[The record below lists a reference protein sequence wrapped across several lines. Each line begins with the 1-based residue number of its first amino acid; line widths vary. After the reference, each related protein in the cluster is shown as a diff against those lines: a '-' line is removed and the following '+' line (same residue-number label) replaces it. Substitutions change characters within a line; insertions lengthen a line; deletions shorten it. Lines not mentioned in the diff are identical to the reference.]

1 MTETTETSGKW
12 ILSGEHAVIHNRHA
26 IAFPL
31 PDKKM
36 RLTWTAREESSF
48 VSQNPPELAGII
60 EETLIHGADLANIPI
75 PKYWGSFQI
84 SSNIDIGYGLGSSAA
99 ICVLAARWFINR
111 GYISQAKLLPFATLL
126 ENNFH
131 SNSSGLDIAVV
142 VTERPILFSRP
153 AGIKALNLTWRPKLY
168 LSSSGIVGKTSD
180 AVKQVQ
186 NANSKILYDRMESA
200 TTICLKTLTEDFSD
214 QSLGRLAQGI
224 DTARECFKDWG
235 LITKPLQQSMD
246 SLTSAGAI
254 AVKPTGA
261 GGGGFILSLWNRN
274 PPLSLKQSFILAL

>member
-1 MTETTETSGKW
+1 MTETTEASGKW
-12 ILSGEHAVIHNRHA
+12 ILSGEHAVVHNRHA

-48 VSQNPPELAGII
+48 ISQNPPELGEIFKK
-60 EETLIHGADLANIPI
+60 TLVHGAGLANIPI
-75 PKYWGSFQI
+75 PKHWGSFQI
-84 SSNIDIGYGLGSSAA
+84 SSNIDIGYGLGASAA
-99 ICVLAARWFINR
+99 ICVLAAKWFINR
-111 GYISQAKLLPFATLL
+111 GYINQAKLLPFATVL

-142 VTERPILFSRP
+142 AAGRPVLFSSP
-153 AGIKALNLTWRPKLY
+153 ADIKTLTPTWKPKLY
-168 LSSSGIVGKTSD
+168 LSSSGMGSKTSD
-180 AVKQVQ
+180 AVKHVQ
-186 NANSKILYDRMESA
+186 SASSEILYDRMESA
-200 TTICLKTLTEDFSD
+200 TTVCLKTLIEDFSD
-214 QSLGRLAQGI
+214 QSLSRLAQGI
-224 DTARECFKDWG
+224 DIARECFRDWG

-261 GGGGFILSLWNRN
+261 GGGGFVLYLWDRD
-274 PPLSLKQSFILAL
+274 PPLSLKQSLIS